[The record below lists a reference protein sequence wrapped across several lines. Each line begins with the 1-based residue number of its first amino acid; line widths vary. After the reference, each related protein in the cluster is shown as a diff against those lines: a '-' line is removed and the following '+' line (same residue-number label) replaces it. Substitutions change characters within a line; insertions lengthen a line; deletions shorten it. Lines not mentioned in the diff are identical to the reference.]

1 MLRNGHLCVP
11 LGILIT
17 AIKQQRCWT
26 YYRTYVNIY
35 VLIKLVQLEAKYWIP
50 LKLTYITT
58 FNKRYYKNMVYLY
71 LYDILFIYIF
81 NLNLYLNCIL
91 FYLYKMYY
99 VIFYLY

>member
-11 LGILIT
+11 LGIFIT

-26 YYRTYVNIY
+26 YYRTSGNIY
-35 VLIKLVQLEAKYWIP
+35 VLIKLVQLEAKYLIP

-58 FNKRYYKNMVYLY
+58 FNKRYYINMVY

-81 NLNLYLNCIL
+81 N
-91 FYLYKMYY
+91 
-99 VIFYLY
+99 